1 MAVSAA
7 IVCAVGNSCASTRN
21 ATALQH
27 FTKQAAAALSLGAS
41 LQGEPSSG
49 APAPISCCIA
59 GTIIAKLA
67 TGTQRPARGRDQ
79 RYEDMPDSAHETQS
93 SSRRIGG
100 PAAVCQIG
108 PDDRVRSSKV
118 RTARHED
125 PIPLA
130 WLTGSEGSI
139 EGTAYMRTATPSA
152 SSTEERGGSWRNVAW
167 FFRAT
172 DYILGRNTLIGV
184 ASLTLLAIAGFATW
198 HGMRDFIVGVSTT
211 PGQGQQLP
219 GGLSVS
225 NDVLVIVV
233 VSALTFLMWLMLRE
247 TFGAAGPHRRWPQR
261 LITFPLYLFL
271 AIWSIGFGYGFWW
284 SLISGEEAT
293 RTGLAG
299 LQEDARDASAV
310 IAARL
315 DAVKGQ
321 LDSVVSWSESQ
332 MAREETSGGSC
343 GVPSGAGKGPLY
355 NARRAVRDSVIT
367 LRDGMTRS
375 WLDPVTGEV
384 GLLRKTASDLA
395 GTTVEERQ
403 KAFEAKASEIRGRA
417 RNIAARS
424 NQLGRSTAAEMRAIA
439 ATVAVAPNRAGFS
452 CYDPTL
458 AERLTQAA
466 TQAEQPA
473 ELKLREAVF
482 SEGPAGVANAVK
494 NLWRNIGTYTSGLL
508 SLVFTGQSTIGRTD
522 TGEPITGRDL
532 IALLATIG
540 VDLGLLALAILNPPR
555 EPPSIR
561 PSGALRRQI
570 NEAIDT
576 AIASAGVDREWVR
589 KHFIHHQHTSYLVI
603 PNLYSAGSD
612 DGQDEDE
619 KQVEARRALAMNQL
633 AGVLSDL
640 DLVESASPGRRPW
653 GWHLIWSTELDRL
666 KAEERRTSST
676 DLSKI
681 RKEWRQ
687 EEGLEPE
694 HAGHSERPIRNHGL
708 FSKAERAMEF
718 ADWSEKAR
726 TDIEVFRLVD
736 AEGLTPLLMVL
747 NEPRAGGKQISAPA
761 EAPRYQLAARPQPA
775 ALPPPRSASE

>member
-1 MAVSAA
+1 
-7 IVCAVGNSCASTRN
+7 
-21 ATALQH
+21 
-27 FTKQAAAALSLGAS
+27 
-41 LQGEPSSG
+41 
-49 APAPISCCIA
+49 
-59 GTIIAKLA
+59 
-67 TGTQRPARGRDQ
+67 
-79 RYEDMPDSAHETQS
+79 MP
-93 SSRRIGG
+93 
-100 PAAVCQIG
+100 
-108 PDDRVRSSKV
+108 
-118 RTARHED
+118 
-125 PIPLA
+125 
-130 WLTGSEGSI
+130 
-139 EGTAYMRTATPSA
+139 TATPSA
-152 SSTEERGGSWRNVAW
+152 LPTEDRGGSWRSS

-172 DYILGRNTLIGV
+172 DYILGRNSLIGV
-184 ASLTLLAIAGFATW
+184 ASLMLLVLSGFATW

-211 PGQGQQLP
+211 PTGQGQQLP
-219 GGLSVS
+219 GGMSVS

-233 VSALTFLMWLMLRE
+233 VAALTFLMWLMLRE
-247 TFGAAGPHRRWPQR
+247 TFGAPGPHRRWPQR

-299 LQEDARDASAV
+299 LQEDARDASVV

-315 DAVKGQ
+315 DAVRGQ
-321 LDSVVSWSESQ
+321 LDSVVSWSDSQ

-355 NARRAVRDSVIT
+355 GSRRSVRDSVIT

-375 WLDPVTGEV
+375 WLDPVTADVE
-384 GLLRKTASDLA
+384 LLRKTASDLA

-424 NQLGRSTAAEMRAIA
+424 NQLGRSTAAEMKAIA
-439 ATVAVAPNRAGFS
+439 STVAIPPNTAGFS

-458 AERLTQAA
+458 AERLKQAA
-466 TQAEQPA
+466 AQAEQPA

-482 SEGPAGVANAVK
+482 NEGPAGVANAVK
-494 NLWRNIGTYTSGLL
+494 NLWRNIGAYTSGVL
-508 SLVFTGQSTIGRTD
+508 SLIFTGGPSAGSRTD

-576 AIASAGVDREWVR
+576 AISRAGVDREWVR
-589 KHFIHHQHTSYLVI
+589 KHFIHHQRASYLVI

-612 DGQDEDE
+612 DKMKDE
-619 KQVEARRALAMNQL
+619 KEKTGDEKEKERDLRGLQTTEARRALAMNQL

-640 DLVESASPGRRPW
+640 DLVVSVSPGWRPPGWRYVW
-653 GWHLIWSTELDRL
+653 GSELERL
-666 KAEERRTSST
+666 KAEEKRASAT
-676 DLSKI
+676 DLSEI
-681 RKEWRQ
+681 RKKWR
-687 EEGLEPE
+687 EEKGLKPE
-694 HAGHSERPIRNHGL
+694 HEGARERPVRNHGL
-708 FSKAERAMEF
+708 FSKAERALEF
-718 ADWSEKAR
+718 AEWSEAAR
-726 TDIEVFRLVD
+726 KDIEVFRLAD
-736 AEGLTPLLMVL
+736 SEGLTPLLMVL
-747 NEPRAGGKQISAPA
+747 SETGAQGK
-761 EAPRYQLAARPQPA
+761 QPA
-775 ALPPPRSASE
+775 A